1 MHIWHLAQTGGL
13 LVMGWASFLMT
24 YFSPDPYASE
34 VLSDWLQTFAQFC
47 FFFFQYE
54 VTTEIVL
61 LPSVIII
68 FHFSTHLCI
77 DLLLLIWI
85 PSFISFSLLFFSPS
99 FFFFSCFLHTCLPP
113 FFYLTS
119 IYEVN
124 CIKTLLGVIRVFPNA
139 NGQYGLYF
147 NTCKHFGYLTMCWR
161 INVKFYADSD
171 QKLLSLNAV
180 KKHKAENGR

>member
-1 MHIWHLAQTGGL
+1 
-13 LVMGWASFLMT
+13 MT
-24 YFSPDPYASE
+24 PC
-34 VLSDWLQTFAQFC
+34 SDWWFTSHGLSLLPYDLFLSWSICLWSPQWLIADLCTIL
-47 FFFFQYE
+47 FFFFFPVWSYYWDCITAKCHNYIPFFYTF
-54 VTTEIVL
+54 VYWLTFVDL
-61 LPSVIII
+61 NSF
-68 FHFSTHLCI
+68 FHLFF
-77 DLLLLIWI
+77 
-85 PSFISFSLLFFSPS
+85 PSFLLSFLFS
-99 FFFFSCFLHTCLPP
+99 FFSCFLHTCLPP

-139 NGQYGLYF
+139 NGQYDLYF